1 MATVRQDSNI
11 IGEDG
16 GEQSTAETV
25 QEIRRIWETLGKGK
39 WGGVVTNDLTEDS
52 LRLLAN
58 MDGGIDVASVGGAF
72 AASTRGVSHGNMVY
86 KLVQMR
92 DRKTGEV
99 RYPIKISNGVKST
112 EPGQKDV
119 YRVSD
124 VRTGLAI
131 FDIKEQTGF
140 PVSLAEGQRAT
151 PLLELAFKNGGRRL
165 KPEPVSLVA
174 ARTARHFAQLDPL
187 LLDLDQTRTS
197 LGDRNYPV
205 VLSDRLVSVKKKAI
219 ETVTPPRVTRIL
231 VFPGSFSPVT
241 EDGHV
246 AATNIVNE
254 LFKNQVSPHGFDKI
268 VFVPTGDSPAH
279 GRQYDLSSFARLEQL
294 RRRLS
299 NWSRENRSKAEYE
312 IFEGEVDS
320 GGGYAIDSLKAIQLK
335 NPGAEI
341 TIAMGE
347 DVFWSIG
354 RKSSPWK
361 DADRILSDY
370 GIVVL
375 QRQRGKVGE

>member
-16 GEQSTAETV
+16 SEKSTAETV
-25 QEIRRIWETLGKGK
+25 QEIRRIWGALGKGK

-52 LRLLAN
+52 LRLLAQI
-58 MDGGIDVASVGGAF
+58 DGGIDVASVGGAF

-119 YRVSD
+119 YRVYD
-124 VRTGLAI
+124 ARTGRAF

-140 PVSLAEGQRAT
+140 PVSLSEGQRAI
-151 PLLELAFKNGGRRL
+151 PLLEFAFKNGRRRL
-165 KPEPVSLVA
+165 RPGPVSLVA
-174 ARTARHFAQLDPL
+174 ARTARHFAELDLL
-187 LLDLDQTRTS
+187 LLDLEQTRTS

-205 VLSDRLVSVKKKAI
+205 VLSDRLVSVKEKAI
-219 ETVTPPRVTRIL
+219 EAVTPRRVTRIL

-241 EDGHV
+241 EDGHL
-246 AATNIVNE
+246 AAANIVNE
-254 LFKNQVSPHGFDKI
+254 LFKNKVSPHGFDKI
-268 VFVPTGDSPAH
+268 VFVPTGDNPVHA
-279 GRQYDLSSFARLEQL
+279 RFYDLSSFARLEQL

-299 NWSRENRSKAEYE
+299 NLSREDSSKTEYE
-312 IFEGEVDS
+312 IFEGEIDS
-320 GGGYAIDSLKAIQLK
+320 ESGYTIDSLKAIQ
-335 NPGAEI
+335 
-341 TIAMGE
+341 
-347 DVFWSIG
+347 S
-354 RKSSPWK
+354 
-361 DADRILSDY
+361 
-370 GIVVL
+370 
-375 QRQRGKVGE
+375 